1 MLKSWRS
8 IFKYSKPKETPL
20 ENEHKGLG
28 LLAGISRNFLMKT
41 TTGRNKAM
49 ELTKEMLQQRIDG
62 MKGLW
67 EDSSSEMARIEYLIR
82 IDELKCMIEVIDS
95 DG

>member
-1 MLKSWRS
+1 
-8 IFKYSKPKETPL
+8 
-20 ENEHKGLG
+20 
-28 LLAGISRNFLMKT
+28 
-41 TTGRNKAM
+41 M